1 MSLLDTIDNFYERL
15 VADAIED
22 TRAPEDDEDYLADV
36 MCVALNRLPT
46 RYYRHSIDMRFYL
59 ADPEM
64 QEMRDRVRL
73 AVAQARDF
81 VHSHSRE

>member
-1 MSLLDTIDNFYERL
+1 MSLLDTIDNFYEGL
-15 VADAIED
+15 VAEAIEEGRQSD
-22 TRAPEDDEDYLADV
+22 EGEDFLADV

-64 QEMRDRVRL
+64 QEMRDRVRV
-73 AVAQARDF
+73 AVSEAKDF
-81 VHSHSRE
+81 VLKHQRE

>member
-1 MSLLDTIDNFYERL
+1 MSLLDMIDNFYEGL
-15 VADAIED
+15 VAEAIEE
-22 TRAPEDDEDYLADV
+22 TRKPDEDEDFLADV

-64 QEMRDRVRL
+64 QEMRERVRA
-73 AVAQARDF
+73 AVSESRNF
-81 VHSHSRE
+81 VLKHQRE